1 MGNEV
6 ESSVSEVERRVIAL
20 MLACDRA
27 LSERRSAD
35 AERAFRE
42 AQSLL
47 PDHPTVS
54 YEQSRRLY
62 AAGNPRGARDLLEK
76 AVSAAPR
83 EARYWHGLAAV
94 LRVLVLNEE
103 ELAAL
108 DGALKIEPRDAVA
121 LLYKGAV
128 LDRMG
133 KRRAASRIY
142 SNALQVI
149 ASGGPLPPAMEPL
162 LREAR
167 QRVQAVSA
175 EFTGYVDRR
184 LGASA
189 PGSFSIGR
197 RANRFVDLMLDRA
210 QRYVPQPTGL
220 YFPNL
225 RNYEFYDREQCP
237 WLEALEAATDDIRE
251 ECLAVLG
258 QDEAG
263 LEPYVAYRD
272 GLPLDQWKELNNSRR
287 WSAYFLWKE
296 SARIESHLSRCPKTE
311 AALSAIPRVDIPG
324 FGPTAFFSI
333 LDGKTRIPPHHGVT
347 NTRLTVHLPL
357 VIPPGCAFRVGN
369 DTRPWKVGEGWAFD
383 DTIEH
388 EAWNDSDVPRAILIF
403 DVWNPELSVAERDM
417 VREATLT
424 FAEFFDVEG
433 MEGIGL

>member
-1 MGNEV
+1 MKTEA
-6 ESSVSEVERRVIAL
+6 ELSVSELERRVIAL
-20 MLACDRA
+20 MTACDRA
-27 LSERRSAD
+27 LSERRAAD

-42 AQSLL
+42 AQSLI
-47 PDHPTVS
+47 PKHPAVR

-62 AAGNPRGARDLLEK
+62 AAGNLSGARALLEE

-94 LRVLVLNEE
+94 LRVMVLNEE
-103 ELAAL
+103 ELVAL

-133 KRRAASRIY
+133 KRRTASRIY
-142 SNALQVI
+142 SNALQVV
-149 ASGGPLPPAMEPL
+149 AYGRQLPPVMAPL
-162 LREAR
+162 LRDAQ
-167 QRVQAVSA
+167 QRVQDVRA
-175 EFTGYVDRR
+175 EFAGYVDRR
-184 LGASA
+184 LGSA
-189 PGSFSIGR
+189 GLLHVGR
-197 RANRFVDLMLDRA
+197 RASRFVNLMTDRA
-210 QRYVPQPTGL
+210 QRYLPQPTGL

-225 RNYEFYDREQCP
+225 HNEEFYDREQLP
-237 WLEALEAATDDIRE
+237 WLEALEAATDAIRE

-258 QDEAG
+258 KDAAG

-272 GLPLDQWKELNNSRR
+272 GLPLDQWKELNHSRR

-296 SARIESHLSRCPKTE
+296 SARIEPHLVRCPKTE
-311 AALSAIPRVDIPG
+311 AALQAIPRVDIPD

-357 VIPPGCAFRVGN
+357 VIPPGCQFRVGN
-369 DTRPWKVGEGWAFD
+369 DTRSWKAGEAWAFD

-403 DVWNPELSVAERDM
+403 DVWNPELSADEREM
-417 VREATLT
+417 VRQATRT
-424 FAEFFDVEG
+424 FAEFFGVEG